1 LERTQF
7 VEIARRCAVERCASY
22 TLVAIG
28 LQSFFAAESA
38 TMAAPTPADLGRD
51 LDGAPRPCAA
61 PHEDAHP
68 R

>member
-1 LERTQF
+1 LERSQF

-28 LQSFFAAESA
+28 VQSFFAAESA
-38 TMAAPTPADLGRD
+38 VTVAPTPADLGRD
-51 LDGAPRPCAA
+51 LDGASDPRAG